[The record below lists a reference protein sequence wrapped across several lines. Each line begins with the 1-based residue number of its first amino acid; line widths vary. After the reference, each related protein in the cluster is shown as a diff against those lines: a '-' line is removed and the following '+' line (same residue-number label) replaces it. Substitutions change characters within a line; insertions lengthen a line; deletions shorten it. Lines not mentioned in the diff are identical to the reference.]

1 MEISLKDTT
10 RWCSRRLMHVTP
22 IRCHTS
28 ADSSDCNTEFS
39 ITVKRRNGSK
49 WTVCTTVYCVGTS
62 LFQSEAINSSIDH
75 GAVRLEAWTTTAQHT
90 RTAPRHPSNR
100 NRENTE
106 TGEVR
111 KEDLL
116 LVPRNQSCEFWTKMP
131 HAFPLSVLCTNQ
143 FRVPSYC
150 RVPEDGKGMAT
161 SMLKCLIES
170 DRCVCSPLF
179 PCPIYPLWCPL
190 WSNVWLWM
198 INGGE
203 SPFLWEPVEM
213 PLTHRRKAYHL
224 CNSFSCF
231 VPFRDGAQFCLCYL
245 VGFVGAE
252 RCPIRS
258 HNLCSRR
265 PEVSYPSRHRTRGR
279 IYLGVG
285 SRWASCAHSL
295 FIRPKLHFIWRG
307 WYQQMGLADFDSKRW
322 SISNFLTRNRV
333 EANINLWDLSLR
345 PTSFEY
351 QPSQRG

>member
-1 MEISLKDTT
+1 MGLSDSKPEPPQSNTPAQPPDTPATEIGKTPKLGKSGKKIC
-10 RWCSRRLMHVTP
+10 CSCPETKAVSFGP
-22 IRCHTS
+22 RCPTH
-28 ADSSDCNTEFS
+28 F
-39 ITVKRRNGSK
+39 
-49 WTVCTTVYCVGTS
+49 
-62 LFQSEAINSSIDH
+62 
-75 GAVRLEAWTTTAQHT
+75 
-90 RTAPRHPSNR
+90 P
-100 NRENTE
+100 
-106 TGEVR
+106 
-111 KEDLL
+111 
-116 LVPRNQSCEFWTKMP
+116 
-131 HAFPLSVLCTNQ
+131 FPLYVQTSFA
-143 FRVPSYC
+143 FRVIVE
-150 RVPEDGKGMAT
+150 VPEDGKGMAT

-179 PCPIYPLWCPL
+179 PCPIYPLWCPP

-252 RCPIRS
+252 RCHIRS

-279 IYLGVG
+279 RYLGVG

-307 WYQQMGLADFDSKRW
+307 W
-322 SISNFLTRNRV
+322 
-333 EANINLWDLSLR
+333 
-345 PTSFEY
+345 
-351 QPSQRG
+351 